1 MKSSNFYNKKNR
13 ISRYITKALRTLDY
27 DLKKK
32 VPQEQQISK
41 MTEEGE
47 IVVND
52 FLEYDFSLSS
62 QCAGYYFYWY

>member
-1 MKSSNFYNKKNR
+1 
-13 ISRYITKALRTLDY
+13 
-27 DLKKK
+27 
-32 VPQEQQISK
+32 

-62 QCAGYYFYWY
+62 QCGGYYFYWY